1 MNQKIIPRLITITLT
16 VLVILLL
23 GWFLY
28 KNWAEIS
35 AFPWRINYWYLA
47 LTIIFNSLAVAVT
60 FWVWQLMTNRL
71 GGFNDTRSG
80 FRLYYISA
88 LTKRLPTSLPMIGGR
103 ILLYNQ
109 VGMNSAATLNCI
121 LLESILVGIAGI
133 IVFLIFFPF
142 YTAVPPGVATL
153 MLITGIVLVGI
164 FIWKPQI
171 LIDLTNWLAIRWKKQ
186 KLTSVPNRKD
196 ILLWIGIYTLPWIL
210 GGLSLYC
217 VPRAVADISAPPL
230 IDAIGIS
237 TLANL
242 VSLLAML
249 LPINFG
255 LKELT
260 SAAMM
265 TAWMPM
271 STALIITIIHRLIL
285 TANDILWA
293 IGAQLL
299 PHHPKTNQAA
309 ANNEQN

>member
-1 MNQKIIPRLITITLT
+1 MKLKISPKFITLILT
-16 VLVILLL
+16 VLVIALLA
-23 GWFLY
+23 WFLL

-60 FWVWQLMTNRL
+60 FLVWQLMTSRL
-71 GGFNDTRSG
+71 GGFSDVRSG
-80 FRLYYISA
+80 FRLYYLSA

-109 VGMNSAATLNCI
+109 VGMNSAATMNCI

-142 YTAVPPGVATL
+142 YTAVPKGMAIL

-186 KLTSVPNRKD
+186 KLTSVPNRRD
-196 ILLWIGIYTLPWIL
+196 ILLWIGIYTLPWML

-217 VPRAVADISAPPL
+217 VPRAVADIAAPPL

-299 PHHPKTNQAA
+299 PHHPNTSQAA
-309 ANNEQN
+309 ANNEHN